1 MAVITD
7 EPAATETPAVESL
20 ADYYPFGMTMPGR
33 SYNAHTYRHGFTGHE
48 KESDLAEGIYTTEY
62 RLYDARVGRWL
73 SVDPLFEKYV
83 GMSPYNYCAGNPVMM
98 VDPDGRK
105 LRYSQGAT
113 EAFKGNFKSACS
125 YLRKHDAGQILSKI
139 EQSESTVFIKEITNR
154 SSYYSPKKKTIFW
167 NPYQGLETTDGKLL
181 SPTTVLNHEADHAL
195 DDIENPVEHNRNRKT
210 SDANFDNKEE
220 RRVILGTETETA
232 IKLGE
237 IEKGQI
243 SRDDHSGY
251 ETRTSSPISKDAI
264 FVNYPTLDEVEV
276 IFEQSKCDEK

>member
-1 MAVITD
+1 M
-7 EPAATETPAVESL
+7 
-20 ADYYPFGMTMPGR
+20 
-33 SYNAHTYRHGFTGHE
+33 
-48 KESDLAEGIYTTEY
+48 
-62 RLYDARVGRWL
+62 
-73 SVDPLFEKYV
+73 
-83 GMSPYNYCAGNPVMM
+83 
-98 VDPDGRK
+98 
-105 LRYSQGAT
+105 
-113 EAFKGNFKSACS
+113 
-125 YLRKHDAGQILSKI
+125 
-139 EQSESTVFIKEITNR
+139 
-154 SSYYSPKKKTIFW
+154 
-167 NPYQGLETTDGKLL
+167 L

-251 ETRTSSPISKDAI
+251 ETRTSSPISKDTI
-264 FVNYPTLDEVEV
+264 FVNYPSLDEVEV